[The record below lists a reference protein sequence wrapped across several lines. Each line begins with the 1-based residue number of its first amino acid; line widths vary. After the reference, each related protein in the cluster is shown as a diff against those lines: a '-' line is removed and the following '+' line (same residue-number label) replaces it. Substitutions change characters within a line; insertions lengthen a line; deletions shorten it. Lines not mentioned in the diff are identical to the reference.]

1 MRMTVNRI
9 HFRHDILI
17 YILSMTSFS
26 KYRLMAQNKK
36 AQILWMDGVY
46 LNLVRHTK
54 RMTIEL
60 YALYNYY
67 VEIYFDKVTE
77 EPLFLKSF
85 QSDKSLDP
93 YLTLVSIDEV
103 L

>member
-1 MRMTVNRI
+1 
-9 HFRHDILI
+9 
-17 YILSMTSFS
+17 
-26 KYRLMAQNKK
+26 MAQNKK

-67 VEIYFDKVTE
+67 VEIYFDKFTE
-77 EPLFLKSF
+77 DPLFLKTF
-85 QSDKSLDP
+85 QSCKSLDP
-93 YLTLVSIDEV
+93 YLPLVSIDDI
-103 L
+103 LYK